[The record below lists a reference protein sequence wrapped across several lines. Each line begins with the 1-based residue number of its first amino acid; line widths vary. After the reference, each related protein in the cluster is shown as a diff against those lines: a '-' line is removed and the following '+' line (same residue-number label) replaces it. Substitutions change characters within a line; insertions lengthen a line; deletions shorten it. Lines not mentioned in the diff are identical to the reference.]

1 MTEDVQHTVFIPAIT
16 LRYIGSFS
24 IGSDQPRQLEA
35 QIGVS
40 HSATQ
45 AEIDEKLDMVARAFD
60 RQAAYYKLR
69 QAQEMRDQELVRAQ
83 RLEAQILEDDEKARR
98 MYELSGRRGS
108 WTPDKRP
115 VGEQRAQEQRRETL
129 QGHVDA
135 ARRADAFIKEL
146 TGVLNG
152 GARNDNGSS
161 DRHSGVQQG

>member
-1 MTEDVQHTVFIPAIT
+1 MTDEVQHTVFIPAIT

-24 IGSDQPRQLEA
+24 IGPDQPRQLEA

-83 RLEAQILEDDEKARR
+83 RLEAHIVEDDEKARR
-98 MYELSGRRGS
+98 AYELSNRKGS

-115 VGEQRAQEQRRETL
+115 VGEQRAQDQRREVL
-129 QGHVDA
+129 QGHIDA
-135 ARRADAFIKEL
+135 ARRADELMKEL
-146 TGVLNG
+146 KGVLNG
-152 GARNDNGSS
+152 AAHISPDS
-161 DRHSGVQQG
+161 DSGMRQG